1 MGPPGIPT
9 GQRARPQRTPEEPK
23 TGVLKKSRGSARSGR
38 SCLRAIQKWAVS
50 RFEIQNPAAAAGAGM
65 TIDYIA
71 RGQFVEGCEQG
82 AQGHIHVVAVRVHA
96 LPLSHVVAPVH
107 EVTLVVG

>member
-23 TGVLKKSRGSARSGR
+23 TGAHKKSRIREIWAHLSPSSTKVGSV
-38 SCLRAIQKWAVS
+38 Q
-50 RFEIQNPAAAAGAGM
+50 FEIRNPAAAAGAGM